1 MAETRDV
8 VRTGSAGARK
18 EGGPAYLAVHRL
30 EAWAQAAEH
39 LVAQTFDF
47 PEGVIFGD
55 PGRSWPQTAA
65 RARFL
70 PRTSFSIQSGT
81 LVPDF
86 FSVFHQPARALA

>member
-55 PGRSWPQTAA
+55 PGIDVDHGHKLPLEPASCLA
-65 RARFL
+65 RAFL
-70 PRTSFSIQSGT
+70 SNPE
-81 LVPDF
+81 
-86 FSVFHQPARALA
+86 H